1 MLEPKKRKRTSSE
14 MTFLNDGKK
23 DIKITALGG
32 SNGQRGHAVAVVD
45 KMVFDSNVKNP
56 MWLCQSTLNWCVSDC
71 MDTLCCVQP
80 ANLFAP
86 IVCLTKSRIV

>member
-23 DIKITALGG
+23 DMKITALGG

-45 KMVFDSNVKNP
+45 KMVFDSNVKKSNVVVSINFELVCKRLHGHIV
-56 MWLCQSTLNWCVSDC
+56 LCAAC
-71 MDTLCCVQP
+71 
-80 ANLFAP
+80 
-86 IVCLTKSRIV
+86 